1 MIHKQELE
9 CELYLAAGRA
19 ASQYVDHK
27 PTDEKAAEQAKIY
40 FEKTVE
46 LSKAGNTKKI
56 KNNNKQKSDIM
67 KDHHS
72 RALFELG
79 HLYVVTNKLIE
90 AIKVWEAR
98 EVLLA
103 NQRDELVVLYHD
115 IGRAQLSLNNFEK
128 AREYANLSYNM
139 VVDPVWKMNV
149 MVLLAEIHLASK
161 QIDQAK
167 RMLENC
173 LVIAREQ
180 KDHSAEK
187 AVTDLLERLRV
198 RV

>member
-1 MIHKQELE
+1 MHRPMAIL
-9 CELYLAAGRA
+9 
-19 ASQYVDHK
+19 
-27 PTDEKAAEQAKIY
+27 
-40 FEKTVE
+40 
-46 LSKAGNTKKI
+46 
-56 KNNNKQKSDIM
+56 
-67 KDHHS
+67 
-72 RALFELG
+72 
-79 HLYVVTNKLIE
+79 VVTNKLVE
-90 AIKVWEAR
+90 AIKVWESR

-161 QIDQAK
+161 QLDQAK

-180 KDHSAEK
+180 KDHGAEK